1 MLLVLAFVLG
11 FFLGG
16 ITVSLLREEVK
27 KAEKLAGDT
36 AASVPTSPV
45 PESQSVVEKK
55 PSAPAAIVSR
65 EGKKMCRA
73 TGVVPPSF
81 VTKPTGIP
89 FRCPKCSKTVGRRG
103 PLLTKNALRGHMLKC
118 SG

>member
-27 KAEKLAGDT
+27 KAEKLMGD
-36 AASVPTSPV
+36 AVAPVPTSTAP
-45 PESQSVVEKK
+45 SLQSVAAAVIA
-55 PSAPAAIVSR
+55 PSIPAAIVSR
-65 EGKKMCRA
+65 KGKKMCRA
-73 TGVVPPSF
+73 TA
-81 VTKPTGIP
+81 PTAA
-89 FRCPKCSKTVGRRG
+89 FRCPKCCKTVGRRG
-103 PLLTKNALRGHMLKC
+103 PLLSKRALKSHMLKC

>member
-36 AASVPTSPV
+36 AASVLVAPV
-45 PESQSVVEKK
+45 PEAQSVADTK
-55 PSAPAAIVSR
+55 PESPASVVSR
-65 EGKKMCRA
+65 DGKKMCRA

-81 VTKPTGIP
+81 VVKPAGIP
-89 FRCPKCSKTVGRRG
+89 FRCPKCLKTVGRRG
-103 PLLTKNALRGHMLKC
+103 PLLTKRALKSHMLKC
-118 SG
+118 SA

>member
-27 KAEKLAGDT
+27 KAEKLMGD
-36 AASVPTSPV
+36 AVAPVPTSPV
-45 PESQSVVEKK
+45 PEAQSVVGKK
-55 PSAPAAIVSR
+55 PAAPAAIVSR

-73 TGVVPPSF
+73 TA
-81 VTKPTGIP
+81 PTAA
-89 FRCPKCSKTVGRRG
+89 FRCPKCCKTVGRRG
-103 PLLTKNALRGHMLKC
+103 PLLSKRALKSHMLKC

>member
-1 MLLVLAFVLG
+1 MLLVIAFVLG

-27 KAEKLAGDT
+27 KAEKLMGDV
-36 AASVPTSPV
+36 AAPVPTSPV
-45 PESQSVVEKK
+45 PEAQSVVEKK
-55 PSAPAAIVSR
+55 PAAPAAIVSR
-65 EGKKMCRA
+65 KGKKMCRA

-81 VTKPTGIP
+81 VVKPTGIP
-89 FRCPKCSKTVGRRG
+89 FRCPKCSRTVGRRG
-103 PLLTKNALRGHMLKC
+103 PLLSKRSLKSHMLKC

>member
-1 MLLVLAFVLG
+1 MLLALAFVLG

-36 AASVPTSPV
+36 AASVLVAPV
-45 PESQSVVEKK
+45 PEAQSVADTK
-55 PSAPAAIVSR
+55 PAAPAPVVSR
-65 EGKKMCRA
+65 DGKKMCRA
-73 TGVVPPSF
+73 ILSSPS
-81 VTKPTGIP
+81 KQPSAA
-89 FRCPKCSKTVGRRG
+89 FRCPKCLKTVGRRG
-103 PLLTKNALRGHMLKC
+103 PLLSERALNSHMLKC